1 MIALALRRQRAA
13 LATVAGAVVL
23 CGIGFVVLIVGGY
36 QFQGPPQLAVFCMP
50 LLIGLVTGTTL
61 FAREFDNGVHVFTL
75 SQNVGRTSWWA
86 SAVGTAAIAT
96 ALAAA
101 ALSLL
106 TNLVA
111 TSLMAGRLE
120 GSLLYPP
127 WFETTGIVA
136 VGYALLAFAI
146 SATVG
151 LLTRSTL
158 AAVVTAMIAYIV
170 VMLVLNGLRVD
181 YLPAEAVTI
190 PLGQLDVGAV
200 PEGARTLS
208 YEYVDSAGRWFS
220 YGELSRICADS
231 WDETCLR
238 GAGVTAELI
247 RYQPASRYWPF
258 QLIESGILLAL
269 SALVVTAGRIGLQRA
284 TRP

>member
-1 MIALALRRQRAA
+1 VIALALRRQRAA
-13 LATVAGAVVL
+13 LATVAGAVAL
-23 CGIGFVVLIVGGY
+23 CGIGFVVLIVGEY
-36 QFQGPPQLAVFCMP
+36 QFKGPPQLAVFCMP

-61 FAREFDNGVHVFTL
+61 FAREFDNDVHVFTL
-75 SQNVGRTSWWA
+75 TQNARPTAWWA
-86 SAVGTAAIAT
+86 SAVGVATIAT
-96 ALAAA
+96 ALAAG

-106 TNLVA
+106 TSLMA

-127 WFETTGIVA
+127 WFEMTGTVA

-151 LLTRSTL
+151 QLTRSTL

-181 YLPAEAVTI
+181 YLPAEAMTI
-190 PLGQLDVGAV
+190 PVGPLDVSAV
-200 PEGARTLS
+200 PEGVRTLS
-208 YEYVDSAGRWFS
+208 YEYVDSAGRWF
-220 YGELSRICADS
+220 GFDELARICKDS

-238 GAGVTAELI
+238 GAGVTSQLI
-247 RYQPASRYWPF
+247 VYQPASRYWPF
-258 QLIESGILLAL
+258 QLIESSILLAL
-269 SALVVTAGRIGLQRA
+269 SALVVAAGRIGLRRA
-284 TRP
+284 ARP